1 MHHFARLFSTLTTL
15 VGSWVVVL
23 LNTKLTTVSTKLVL
37 SKWAETM
44 TNSDPPLGIEKDEKL
59 RRFMPTFASSLSVIK
74 NGKIMTK

>member
-44 TNSDPPLGIEKDEKL
+44 TNSDPPPLGL
-59 RRFMPTFASSLSVIK
+59 RKMK
-74 NGKIMTK
+74 NYEDLCRPLPQV